1 MKRGICAALVFC
13 LLFSVCI
20 PCFAEEAQLSVSPRY
35 AYINDCDYSLRIS
48 SAGVATCSASC
59 TSLSTAYKV
68 RVNCYYQYYNNA
80 QWSSYK
86 FFSDTDYY
94 LASISGQANTISGIT
109 NYRIK
114 VVFTIYDSSDNQLE
128 TVTYYDY
135 ATYTP
140 ST

>member
-13 LLFSVCI
+13 LLLSVCI
-20 PCFAEEAQLSVSPRY
+20 PCFAEETSPSVTPRY
-35 AYINDCDYSLRIS
+35 AYINDCDYSLSIN
-48 SAGVATCSASC
+48 SAGVAQCKASC
-59 TSLSTAYKV
+59 TATNAAYKV
-68 RVNCYYQYYNNA
+68 RVNCYFQYYYNA

-86 FFSDTDYY
+86 FWTDTDYY
-94 LASISGQANTISGIT
+94 LASISEQANTISGVT

-135 ATYTP
+135 A
-140 ST
+140 